1 MEPLAKPTVSAEVP
15 LIARAWE
22 HNGEILGLDLDGEL
36 VVLARLA
43 PQDSLELGALARSKP
58 RAGRKKAAPRP
69 PRPGLRAPQEEETGQ
84 ETESES

>member
-1 MEPLAKPTVSAEVP
+1 MGPLDKPTVSAEVP

-43 PQDSLELGALARSKP
+43 PQDSLELGALARGKP
-58 RAGRKKAAPRP
+58 RAGRKKAAPR

-84 ETESES
+84 GTESES